1 MIVGIRG
8 VGGRVAEI
16 RGVGSGVA
24 EVCGREVSSM
34 GDAQPASRPKIR
46 AAIEIA
52 SFALFTRFIIHAQP
66 DPCNPPYSLTAVLF
80 DEAGEMWYID
90 RYLLEAKG
98 ITHQGSEDI
107 EETKEHRPLKFS

>member
-1 MIVGIRG
+1 MVVGVIVGIRG

-52 SFALFTRFIIHAQP
+52 SFTLFIKVYYTRTTESVQP
-66 DPCNPPYSLTAVLF
+66 PFV
-80 DEAGEMWYID
+80 
-90 RYLLEAKG
+90 G
-98 ITHQGSEDI
+98 I
-107 EETKEHRPLKFS
+107 L